1 MKLEQQNVCLLSSH
15 LLSMDSS
22 MARKRR
28 LCEISNKILFTRTK
42 ATNCVEKLD
51 PSDLF
56 TRTSELS
63 RCLDIA
69 ARLPFD
75 LRNLR
80 AGQSRVSA
88 PFLEEN
94 AEFLSLVI

>member
-1 MKLEQQNVCLLSSH
+1 MNE
-15 LLSMDSS
+15 
-22 MARKRR
+22 
-28 LCEISNKILFTRTK
+28 KITILK
-42 ATNCVEKLD
+42 NLIPVIYLQ
-51 PSDLF
+51 
-56 TRTSELS
+56 RTSELS
-63 RCLDIA
+63 RGLDNVV

-94 AEFLSLVI
+94 AEFLSLVSFARLTSSRIEKLQSNTADG

>member
-1 MKLEQQNVCLLSSH
+1 MNEKITILKNLIPVIYLQ
-15 LLSMDSS
+15 
-22 MARKRR
+22 RK
-28 LCEISNKILFTRTK
+28 
-42 ATNCVEKLD
+42 
-51 PSDLF
+51 
-56 TRTSELS
+56 SELS
-63 RCLDIA
+63 RGLDNVVV

-94 AEFLSLVI
+94 AEFLSLVSFARLTSSRIEKLQSNTADG